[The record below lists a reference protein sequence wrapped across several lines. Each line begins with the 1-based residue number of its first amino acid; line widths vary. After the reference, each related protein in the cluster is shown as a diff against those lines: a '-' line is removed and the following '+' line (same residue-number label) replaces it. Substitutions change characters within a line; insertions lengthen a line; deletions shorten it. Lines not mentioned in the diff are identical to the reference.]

1 VGGNA
6 FSQNKDLIVWSF
18 NHAPQASSP
27 SFSTTNTIQF
37 LPPAV
42 VPVTISCHDIHE
54 PLADLSAARSGALSN
69 AATDAK
75 PQISLLPMT
84 MKTLR
89 LANINTR
96 INSTTTKTKYNNHNA
111 IGPPSLSFFRH

>member
-1 VGGNA
+1 MVFQSCTSSL
-6 FSQNKDLIVWSF
+6 FSIIL
-18 NHAPQASSP
+18 
-27 SFSTTNTIQF
+27 
-37 LPPAV
+37 PAV
-42 VPVTISCHDIHE
+42 VPVTSSCHDIHE
-54 PLADLSAARSGALSN
+54 PLADLSAARNGTLSN

-96 INSTTTKTKYNNHNA
+96 TNSTTTKTKYNNHNA
-111 IGPPSLSFFRH
+111 IGPPSLSLFRH